1 MSGSRSHAARRR
13 RVYYILPWL
22 LIGLF
27 AGGTRAQ
34 VEITITPSMVKGA
47 RAAPV
52 TILEFS
58 DYQ

>member
-1 MSGSRSHAARRR
+1 
-13 RVYYILPWL
+13 